1 MLRSLGGKAPRL
13 HSDCFVSEAAYLV
26 GEVVLGARSSVWPTA
41 VLRADFAPI
50 VIGTNTHIEDGCVV
64 HSGDRIDIGDNV
76 TFGHCAVIHC
86 RSVGSNTLIG
96 NNATLLDGAEIG
108 SHCLVAANALVPPG
122 TKVPDYSFV
131 VGVPGQVKP
140 VNEAQL
146 RIITHFLQGYAAL
159 AARHKAEG
167 LGDPDAAAYTEH

>member
-1 MLRSLGGKAPRL
+1 VLRSLGGKEPRL
-13 HSDCFVSEAAYLV
+13 HPDCFVSEAAYLV
-26 GEVVLGARSSVWPTA
+26 GEVVIGARSSVWPMA
-41 VLRADFAPI
+41 VLRAGFAPI
-50 VIGTNTHIEDGCVV
+50 VIGENSHVEDGCVV

-86 RSVGSNTLIG
+86 RSVGANTLIG

-122 TKVPDYSFV
+122 AKVPDYSFV
-131 VGVPGQVKP
+131 VGVPGQIKP
-140 VNEAQL
+140 INEAQL
-146 RIITHFLQGYAAL
+146 GIISHFLQGYADL

-167 LGDPDAAAYTEH
+167 LGHDTSGAQR